1 MGLLGPLLDK
11 MFGATIP
18 TEKEKTI
25 DDYHTMQGFSYLDD
39 GIEGEDT
46 WRTI

>member
-1 MGLLGPLLDK
+1 MGLLGRLLDK
-11 MFGATIP
+11 MFGSSIP
-18 TEKEKTI
+18 TVEEKTI
-25 DDYHTMQGFSYLDD
+25 DDYHTMQGFSYLYD